1 MNGKIVRGS
10 LEDRLSGSIAGT
22 EALLGNEDREAE
34 KERSVRCKYKK
45 QERNGSDDSEKEKE
59 VEGKA
64 KIVLLSICHWKVCIR
79 RVI

>member
-10 LEDRLSGSIAGT
+10 LEDSLSGRIAGT
-22 EALLGNEDREAE
+22 EALLGNEDCEAE
-34 KERSVRCKYKK
+34 KQRSVWCEYKK

-64 KIVLLSICHWKVCIR
+64 KTVLLSICHWKVFIR